1 MNGDCKNGLVFAGS
15 RGHEIKE
22 ILPVKTIINNNMSE
36 YKLVRK
42 LEKVP
47 APYA

>member
-1 MNGDCKNGLVFAGS
+1 MDLFFAGS
-15 RGHEIKE
+15 RVHEIKE
-22 ILPVKTIINNNMSE
+22 ILPIKTIINNIMSE

-47 APYA
+47 APFA